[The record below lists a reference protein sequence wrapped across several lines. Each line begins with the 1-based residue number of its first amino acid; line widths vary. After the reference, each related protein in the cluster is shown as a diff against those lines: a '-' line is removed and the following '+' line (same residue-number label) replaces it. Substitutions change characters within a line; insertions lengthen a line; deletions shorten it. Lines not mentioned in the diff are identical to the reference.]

1 MITTFE
7 IILWVTYFVSLYF
20 TVFWFIV
27 FVEKFETIDDKN
39 TKRLNSFPVVSI
51 VIPAYNEENNIL
63 ETINSVLKINYPRD
77 KLEVIV
83 VNDGSTDSTR
93 AKVEAF
99 IKKSKRVILINQKNQ
114 GKAAA
119 LNKGLK
125 MARGDFFVCL
135 DADSVVTPEAL
146 NQLLPYFDNPKVALA
161 LPLMK
166 AKKPS
171 NLLQRIQFREYLIN
185 IFLKKLMGY
194 LDCIHVAPGPFSVY
208 RRSVLERVGGFEVGN
223 ITEDLEMTL
232 RIQKHN
238 YKIVQDMHAEVFTST
253 PKNWRSYYKQRSR
266 WNRGGIIN
274 GLKYK
279 DLLFNKEYGDFGLI
293 QAPVLLLSGLL
304 AMIMFSSIIYY
315 LIKPNLPQLLNL
327 SLVNFDILPFIMNW
341 KLNFTMLDLSFPKVT
356 IFFVML
362 FFTSFTLYLSH
373 RFTKE
378 KVSSKGVL
386 SLVFY
391 LFFYFLLLGFVWF
404 GMVKDF
410 ITTKEISW

>member
-1 MITTFE
+1 M
-7 IILWVTYFVSLYF
+7 
-20 TVFWFIV
+20 
-27 FVEKFETIDDKN
+27 
-39 TKRLNSFPVVSI
+39 
-51 VIPAYNEENNIL
+51 
-63 ETINSVLKINYPRD
+63 LKLNYPRD

-93 AKVEAF
+93 AKVDGF
-99 IKKSKRVILINQKNQ
+99 IRKSKRVILINQKNQ

-125 MARGDFFVCL
+125 MAKGEFFVCL

-171 NLLQRIQFREYLIN
+171 NLLQKVQFREYLIN
-185 IFLKKLMGY
+185 IFLKKLLGY
-194 LDCIHVAPGPFSVY
+194 LDCIHVAPGPFSIY
-208 RRSVLERVGGFEVGN
+208 RKSVLERVGGFEVGN

-232 RIQKHN
+232 RIQKYN

-253 PKNWRSYYKQRSR
+253 PKNWRSYYRQRSR

-274 GLKYK
+274 GLKYR

-315 LIKPNLPQLLNL
+315 LIKPNLPHLLNL

-378 KVSSKGVL
+378 KVSSKGAL

-404 GMVKDF
+404 GIVKDF

>member
-1 MITTFE
+1 MITTIE

-27 FVEKFETIDDKN
+27 FVEKWGSIDNKN
-39 TKRLNSFPVVSI
+39 SNKLDSFPIVSI
-51 VIPAYNEENNIL
+51 VIPAYNEENSIL
-63 ETINSVLKINYPRD
+63 ETIGSVLKLNYPRG
-77 KLEVIV
+77 KLEIIV

-99 IKKSKRVILINQKNQ
+99 IKKGKSVILINQKNH

-125 MARGDFFVCL
+125 RAKGDFFVCL

-171 NLLQRIQFREYLIN
+171 NLLQKVQFREYLIN

-208 RRSVLERVGGFEVGN
+208 RKSVLEKVGGFDVGN

-253 PKNWRSYYKQRSR
+253 PKNLRSYYKQRSR

-279 DLLFNKEYGDFGLI
+279 DLLFNKDYGDFGLI

-327 SLVNFDILPFIMNW
+327 GLVNFDILTFIMNW

-373 RFTKE
+373 RFTRE
-378 KVSSKGVL
+378 KVSSNGVL

-410 ITTKEISW
+410 ITTKEIGW